1 MLDTII
7 LVNLIENEEYLRKVL
22 PFIKEEY
29 FSDNEH
35 KFAFNK
41 IKDYVEKYNTAPTVE
56 ALSVS
61 YGTATDEDV
70 KLLEKIFF

>member
-7 LVNLIENEEYLRKVL
+7 LVNLVRNEKYVRKVL

-35 KFAFNK
+35 SYAFRQ
-41 IKDYVEKYNTAPTVE
+41 IAEYIEKYNNTPTLE
-56 ALSVS
+56 AMSVAFDNAS
-61 YGTATDEDV
+61 EEQRS
-70 KLLEKIFF
+70 LLQN